1 MSIAPK
7 RGHALPAFATSLG
20 RGINMASLTR
30 ESTIA
35 LVTDDVYSV
44 LTERETLGFI
54 HKVGNVY
61 VALSGDVLSH
71 AVEIGQSL
79 SWDRAVQMVRYQ

>member
-1 MSIAPK
+1 MVLLSPT
-7 RGHALPAFATSLG
+7 G
-20 RGINMASLTR
+20 R
-30 ESTIA
+30 ESQTAPSVREHRADPTIA

-44 LTERETLGFI
+44 MTDRETLGFV
-54 HKVGNVY
+54 HKVGTVY

-79 SWDRAVQMVRYQ
+79 SWDRAVRMVRFQ

>member
-1 MSIAPK
+1 MVLHSPQA
-7 RGHALPAFATSLG
+7 
-20 RGINMASLTR
+20 R
-30 ESTIA
+30 ESRREPAIA

-44 LTERETLGFI
+44 MTDRETLGFI

-71 AVEIGQSL
+71 AVEVGQSL
-79 SWDRAVQMVRYQ
+79 SWDQAVALVRRT

>member
-1 MSIAPK
+1 MV
-7 RGHALPAFATSLG
+7 LLSLDG
-20 RGINMASLTR
+20 RSDNGRSGTR
-30 ESTIA
+30 ETRVEPIIA

-44 LTERETLGFI
+44 MTERDTLGFVQR
-54 HKVGNVY
+54 VGTVY

-79 SWDRAVQMVRYQ
+79 SWDQAVRMVRFQ

>member
-1 MSIAPK
+1 MPL
-7 RGHALPAFATSLG
+7 LPPQA
-20 RGINMASLTR
+20 R
-30 ESTIA
+30 ETHREPDIA

-44 LTERETLGFI
+44 MTDRETLGFI

-71 AVEIGQSL
+71 AVEIGQTL
-79 SWDRAVQMVRYQ
+79 SWDKAVRMVRFH

>member
-1 MSIAPK
+1 MVFLHESRPTS
-7 RGHALPAFATSLG
+7 RPAS
-20 RGINMASLTR
+20 REPH

-44 LTERETLGFI
+44 MTDRETLGFV

-79 SWDRAVQMVRYQ
+79 SWDRAVQLVRYQ